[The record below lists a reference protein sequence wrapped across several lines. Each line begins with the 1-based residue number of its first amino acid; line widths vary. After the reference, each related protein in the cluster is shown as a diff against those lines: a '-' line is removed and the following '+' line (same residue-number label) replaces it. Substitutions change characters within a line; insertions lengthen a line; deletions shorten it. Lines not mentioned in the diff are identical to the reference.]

1 MQLHYTYPIG
11 RVHSLENVAK
21 WAAPEFDRLGI
32 TYETFFNMKEVDG
45 KNKVLKSEEGTETKY
60 DLLITIPAHKGMEV
74 IEKNGL
80 GQNGW
85 IPTNKTKLNMEG
97 RKNVFV
103 LGDTTN
109 IPISKAGSTAHFE
122 AETLGENIA
131 AIVKMGTPVREYDG
145 KVFCFIEARQGPR
158 DLRDVRLQESARS
171 QSADQGGALVQ
182 DGLQQALLDIRAR
195 TPLTWRCEMTTETQN
210 TEIRDEK
217 AVMSF
222 ELERVIAAGRDSL
235 TDEMVGRLAGSA
247 AEALDLVDKAGRAG
261 LSKAIPA
268 IAEMV
273 NNGDLERLSQL
284 ARVYHAAQDALTDEM
299 IGRMAETLGEG
310 MSLLDRVN
318 RSGFWRLVE
327 VMERLESTGA
337 LERIATSLPQLL
349 ERLELVSGMLSCLEN
364 AAKNSKAQPAKG
376 GIGSLWHIMTDEKAV
391 NSLQFLLNMSEQMQ
405 EHCAK
410 PK

>member
-1 MQLHYTYPIG
+1 M
-11 RVHSLENVAK
+11 
-21 WAAPEFDRLGI
+21 
-32 TYETFFNMKEVDG
+32 
-45 KNKVLKSEEGTETKY
+45 
-60 DLLITIPAHKGMEV
+60 
-74 IEKNGL
+74 
-80 GQNGW
+80 
-85 IPTNKTKLNMEG
+85 
-97 RKNVFV
+97 
-103 LGDTTN
+103 
-109 IPISKAGSTAHFE
+109 
-122 AETLGENIA
+122 
-131 AIVKMGTPVREYDG
+131 
-145 KVFCFIEARQGPR
+145 
-158 DLRDVRLQESARS
+158 
-171 QSADQGGALVQ
+171 
-182 DGLQQALLDIRAR
+182 
-195 TPLTWRCEMTTETQN
+195 N
-210 TEIRDEK
+210 TEIRNEK
-217 AVMSF
+217 AVMNF
-222 ELERVIAAGRDSL
+222 EIERLVAAGRDSL

-273 NNGDLERLSQL
+273 NNGDLDRLSQL

-349 ERLELVSGMLSCLEN
+349 ERLEMVSGMLSCLES

-376 GIGSLWHIMTDEKAV
+376 GIGSLWHIMTDAKTV

-405 EHCAK
+405 ENCAK
-410 PK
+410 PR

>member
-1 MQLHYTYPIG
+1 M
-11 RVHSLENVAK
+11 N
-21 WAAPEFDRLGI
+21 
-32 TYETFFNMKEVDG
+32 
-45 KNKVLKSEEGTETKY
+45 
-60 DLLITIPAHKGMEV
+60 
-74 IEKNGL
+74 
-80 GQNGW
+80 
-85 IPTNKTKLNMEG
+85 
-97 RKNVFV
+97 
-103 LGDTTN
+103 
-109 IPISKAGSTAHFE
+109 
-122 AETLGENIA
+122 
-131 AIVKMGTPVREYDG
+131 
-145 KVFCFIEARQGPR
+145 
-158 DLRDVRLQESARS
+158 
-171 QSADQGGALVQ
+171 
-182 DGLQQALLDIRAR
+182 
-195 TPLTWRCEMTTETQN
+195 TETQN
-210 TEIRDEK
+210 TEIRDER
-217 AVMSF
+217 AFMNF
-222 ELERVIAAGRDSL
+222 EIERLVAAGRDSL

-349 ERLELVSGMLSCLEN
+349 ERLEMVSGMLSCLEN

-376 GIGSLWHIMTDEKAV
+376 GIGSLWHIMTDEKTV

-405 EHCAK
+405 ENCAK
-410 PK
+410 PR

>member
-1 MQLHYTYPIG
+1 M
-11 RVHSLENVAK
+11 N
-21 WAAPEFDRLGI
+21 
-32 TYETFFNMKEVDG
+32 
-45 KNKVLKSEEGTETKY
+45 TETK
-60 DLLITIPAHKGMEV
+60 
-74 IEKNGL
+74 
-80 GQNGW
+80 
-85 IPTNKTKLNMEG
+85 
-97 RKNVFV
+97 
-103 LGDTTN
+103 
-109 IPISKAGSTAHFE
+109 
-122 AETLGENIA
+122 
-131 AIVKMGTPVREYDG
+131 
-145 KVFCFIEARQGPR
+145 
-158 DLRDVRLQESARS
+158 
-171 QSADQGGALVQ
+171 
-182 DGLQQALLDIRAR
+182 
-195 TPLTWRCEMTTETQN
+195 
-210 TEIRDEK
+210 DEK
-217 AVMSF
+217 AIMSF

-261 LSKAIPA
+261 LGKAIPA

-349 ERLELVSGMLSCLEN
+349 ERLEMVTGMLSCLEE
-364 AAKNSKAQPAKG
+364 AAKSSKATPAKG
-376 GIGSLWHIMTDEKAV
+376 GIGSLWHIMTDEKTV

-410 PK
+410 PR